1 MGKAIIRYFKGK
13 YDDDITRIRCVML
26 LFHPFRNEVEEV
38 HNNDK
43 IFEKYNEWKETV
55 EREHSVFEPNPEF
68 MDFLETIEQENME
81 EDEEQQEQLDNDFVE
96 EDTTRPEEEQDWL
109 KKQGKQ
115 YDGTEIRL
123 EDKKKLNKR
132 INTLDVQQRKILD
145 ELMDI
150 DDEKQYFLYLYGQ
163 AGTGK
168 TYLLN
173 TIIPAL
179 EFKSLKSG
187 VDLDKPLILVMSPT
201 ASAAKHLVYGDTIH
215 GALKINGFNNL
226 EKQLL
231 HGANATLSHDLSQ
244 VKHVIIHEISMV
256 GANFFWDINQK
267 LKQIMGSQEYFE
279 GLNVIATGDF
289 HQLPPVG
296 DVWIFN
302 RTSIRGRCNAIATNI
317 WKVFFKM
324 YKLTEHVRSEGDQDY
339 SLLQEQIAIGKVSQD
354 MYEKLNER
362 VQAICDTEDNNDWYK
377 DGKQIM
383 ITPTHDTRD
392 RFNEKQLRNLNGEM
406 ILFAAKDNPSKRTPI
421 LPNFKNLNEKKTK
434 GLVTNLQI
442 KIGCPIKITININK
456 KDSLVNGTFGYVCDV
471 DEDQGIIWCIF
482 SNKVGEVTR
491 RNFGKRNFIHQN
503 AIPIVRHTEQLK
515 LTYEGKQYTF
525 KRSQFP
531 LVLGYAITCHAS
543 QGITKERVI
552 IDYTETRP
560 KHALFSVPFSRGRT
574 LDGIFLKSFKKQYV
588 YCDPKVLNEYD
599 RLEKT
604 ARYQYSNTY
613 LYDNWLTNPSTKE
626 PSFKEIKMSY
636 LNINGLVD
644 CDHLECLRSDIN
656 LMSSDVICIAETKI
670 CQRQNID
677 ISLNDFD
684 IAYQMDNLEGKKSM
698 GLIIY
703 KRKSMEH
710 FDISSTNDS
719 DYQCAVCDLS
729 CGIVC
734 YIYLNPKIKR
744 AKLADIMDMLTHYS
758 QKENFLGVI
767 GDLNIRSEFGI
778 DTSTKLMDI
787 FQKLGVKSAFKS
799 VTHNLDGQLDYVLI
813 RNDIQSNKY
822 LAGTFKN
829 LYSDHRSLFL
839 RIPTDNNVI
848 PFSPPIHDNT

>member
-1 MGKAIIRYFKGK
+1 MGECKER
-13 YDDDITRIRCVML
+13 
-26 LFHPFRNEVEEV
+26 VEE
-38 HNNDK
+38 
-43 IFEKYNEWKETV
+43 EQ
-55 EREHSVFEPNPEF
+55 SLFEPNPEF
-68 MDFLETIEQENME
+68 IDFLEAIEQENME
-81 EDEEQQEQLDNDFVE
+81 EDEEQQEQVDNDFVE
-96 EDTTRPEEEQDWL
+96 DDTTRPDELQDWL
-109 KKQGKQ
+109 NKQGKQ
-115 YDGTEIRL
+115 YDGTEITL
-123 EDKKKLNKR
+123 EDKKNLNKR
-132 INTLDVQQRKILD
+132 INTLNIQQRKILD

-150 DDEKQYFLYLYGQ
+150 DDEKQYFLYRYGQ

-187 VDLDKPLILVMSPT
+187 VDLAKPLILVMSPT

-215 GALKINGFNNL
+215 GALKINGFDNL

-244 VKHVIIHEISMV
+244 VKHVIIDEISMV

-267 LKQIMGSQEYFE
+267 LKQIMGSQEYFG

-289 HQLPPVG
+289 HQLQPIG
-296 DVWIFN
+296 DQWIFN
-302 RTSIRGRCNAIATNI
+302 QTRIRGRCNATATNI
-317 WKVFFKM
+317 WRVYFKM
-324 YKLTEHVRSEGDQDY
+324 YKLTEHVRSEGDQEY
-339 SLLQEQIAIGKVSQD
+339 SLLQEQIAIGKVSQE

-362 VQAICDTEDNNDWYK
+362 VQAICDTEDNYDWYK

-383 ITPTHDTRD
+383 ITPTHDTKD

-406 ILFAAKDNPSKRTPI
+406 NLFAAKDNPSKRTPI
-421 LPNFKNLNEKKTK
+421 LPNFINLNEQKTK
-434 GLVTNLQI
+434 GLLTMLQI

-456 KDSLVNGTFGYVCDV
+456 KDSLINGTFGYVCDV
-471 DEDQGIIWCIF
+471 DQDQDIIWCIL

-491 RNFGKRNFIHQN
+491 RNFGKSHDIYKN

-515 LTYEGKQYTF
+515 LTYERKQYTF

-531 LVLGYAITCHAS
+531 LVLAYAITCYAS

-552 IDYTETRP
+552 IDYTGTRP
-560 KHALFSVPFSRGRT
+560 KHALFSVQFSRGKT
-574 LDGIFLKSFKKQYV
+574 LDGIFLKSFKTQYV
-588 YCDPKVLNEYD
+588 YCDPQVLNKYD

-604 ARYQYSNTY
+604 AMYQFSNTY
-613 LYDNWLTNPSTKE
+613 LYDNWLINASTKE
-626 PSFKEIKMSY
+626 PSFEEIKMSY
-636 LNINGLVD
+636 LNINGRVD
-644 CDHLECLRSDIN
+644 SDHLECLCSDIN
-656 LMSSDVICIAETKI
+656 LMSSDIICIAETKL
-670 CQRQNID
+670 CQGQNID

-684 IAYQMDNLEGKKSM
+684 IVDQMDNQQGKKSM
-698 GLIIY
+698 GMIIY
-703 KRKSMEH
+703 KRKSIEY
-710 FDISSTNDS
+710 FDILSINNPY
-719 DYQCAVCDLS
+719 YQCVVCRLS

-734 YIYLNPKIKR
+734 YIYLNPKINI
-744 AKLADIMDMLTHYS
+744 AKLDEIMNMLTNYS
-758 QKENFLGVI
+758 KEENFLAVI

-778 DTSTKLMDI
+778 DTSTKSMDI
-787 FQKLGVKSAFKS
+787 FQKLGVKSVFKS
-799 VTHNLDGQLDYVLI
+799 VTHNLDGQLDYVLM

-839 RIPTDNNVI
+839 RIPLPEGEEEDHQEERQREREREEEQDQQVEI
-848 PFSPPIHDNT
+848 QYDEDEV